1 MLNNM
6 DNYEALK
13 NDIEKNINEMVND
26 LNLNVDSNNQMKNR
40 FVEWMLKNQF
50 EQKNC

>member
-1 MLNNM
+1 M

-26 LNLNVDSNNQMKNR
+26 FIAATGYD
-40 FVEWMLKNQF
+40 LKVL
-50 EQKNC
+50 

>member
-1 MLNNM
+1 M

-40 FVEWMLKNQF
+40 VGGFAKNTLIF
-50 EQKNC
+50 GENLLL